1 MEKDSSLQLSE
12 WEAVVPLPVPR
23 DTNRRRKGLVEKE
36 EGSAWDMLSCKE
48 PRDTNRHVL
57 WKAGLSLCE

>member
-23 DTNRRRKGLVEKE
+23 DTNRRRKGLVGKDES
-36 EGSAWDMLSCKE
+36 SAWDMLSYRIQETPIGVFCEKQ
-48 PRDTNRHVL
+48 
-57 WKAGLSLCE
+57 GLGSGG